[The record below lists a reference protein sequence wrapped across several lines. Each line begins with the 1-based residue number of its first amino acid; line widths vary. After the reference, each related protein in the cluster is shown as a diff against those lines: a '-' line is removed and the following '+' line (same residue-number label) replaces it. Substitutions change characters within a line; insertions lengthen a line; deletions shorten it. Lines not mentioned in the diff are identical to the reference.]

1 MTSAGSSVSVK
12 NETPIE
18 VRFLEYNNNY
28 GSKLTDF
35 GITKVTPPPDQA
47 TEPQAASSTPK
58 SSSKSSVK
66 SKSSKA
72 SLQSSRGTQE
82 SADSKENSP
91 DVSKLKVNFVACI
104 YCQPWLHN

>member
-72 SLQSSRGTQE
+72 SLQSPRGAQE
-82 SADSKENSP
+82 SDSKENSP
-91 DVSKLKVNFVACI
+91 DVCKVNFVACTAS
-104 YCQPWLHN
+104 PLLHV